1 MELRELGKWDVCE
14 ILNVHH
20 SMAED
25 FDSDDHSDLLG
36 QIIKALDDD
45 ESSDNDE
52 NQNLEQS
59 HLAEDFN
66 FFVSSQGAIAKSKE
80 PSAKDCRMLY
90 RRLREQMAVLDER
103 KVLIEAEEKR
113 LAAERAQFQS
123 EVRNWEESE
132 REKVEEEANEWK
144 RKYLALKE
152 KYHAERKE
160 WKEKRSQMIRAQG
173 SGTSFIRMQGSSAS
187 FMRGFTDSQK
197 SISPLRLDDMEAR
210 KSPLRLD
217 DMEARKSPLRL
228 DDVEARKSPLRL
240 DDVEARKSPMKT
252 EETEINPVILH
263 LDEPSVPTTPTKKRR
278 NSHRKRGQK
287 LSPRLQPPDPPKRK
301 QSTGVGTI
309 PRVVK
314 WKQQLSDEYKIDF
327 KYNPG
332 PIVATEE
339 KGTGRQIVRYR
350 NGVTGTIYDDGT
362 KKIKNGDTTYIFYSN
377 HDVLIEFGDGA
388 EAYQYNDTKTV
399 ELQLPDGTKLVEFA
413 DGQKEKHMT
422 NGDKEITFPNGTV
435 KLLHPN
441 GEFEILSSR

>member
-1 MELRELGKWDVCE
+1 MFGGVVGFVELRELEKWDVCE

-45 ESSDNDE
+45 DSSDNDE

-90 RRLREQMAVLDER
+90 RKLREQMAVLDER

-113 LAAERAQFQS
+113 LAGERAQFES
-123 EVRNWEESE
+123 EVRNWEETE

-173 SGTSFIRMQGSSAS
+173 SGTSFIRMQGSSTS

-197 SISPLRLDDMEAR
+197 SISPLRLDDADSR
-210 KSPLRLD
+210 KSPLRADDAESRKSSLKAD
-217 DMEARKSPLRL
+217 DM
-228 DDVEARKSPLRL
+228 
-240 DDVEARKSPMKT
+240 EARKSPMKT
-252 EETEINPVILH
+252 EETEINPVILQ

-278 NSHRKRGQK
+278 NSHHKKRGRR

-309 PRVVK
+309 PKVVK
-314 WKQQLSDEYKIDF
+314 WKQQLSDDYRIDF

-339 KGTGRQIVRYR
+339 KGNGRQIVRYR
-350 NGVTGTIYDDGT
+350 NGVTGTIYDNGT

-441 GEFEILSSR
+441 GEFDILSGR

>member
-1 MELRELGKWDVCE
+1 
-14 ILNVHH
+14 
-20 SMAED
+20 MAED

-173 SGTSFIRMQGSSAS
+173 SGT
-187 FMRGFTDSQK
+187 
-197 SISPLRLDDMEAR
+197 
-210 KSPLRLD
+210 
-217 DMEARKSPLRL
+217 
-228 DDVEARKSPLRL
+228 
-240 DDVEARKSPMKT
+240 
-252 EETEINPVILH
+252 
-263 LDEPSVPTTPTKKRR
+263 
-278 NSHRKRGQK
+278 
-287 LSPRLQPPDPPKRK
+287 
-301 QSTGVGTI
+301 
-309 PRVVK
+309 
-314 WKQQLSDEYKIDF
+314 
-327 KYNPG
+327 
-332 PIVATEE
+332 
-339 KGTGRQIVRYR
+339 
-350 NGVTGTIYDDGT
+350 
-362 KKIKNGDTTYIFYSN
+362 
-377 HDVLIEFGDGA
+377 
-388 EAYQYNDTKTV
+388 
-399 ELQLPDGTKLVEFA
+399 
-413 DGQKEKHMT
+413 
-422 NGDKEITFPNGTV
+422 
-435 KLLHPN
+435 
-441 GEFEILSSR
+441 